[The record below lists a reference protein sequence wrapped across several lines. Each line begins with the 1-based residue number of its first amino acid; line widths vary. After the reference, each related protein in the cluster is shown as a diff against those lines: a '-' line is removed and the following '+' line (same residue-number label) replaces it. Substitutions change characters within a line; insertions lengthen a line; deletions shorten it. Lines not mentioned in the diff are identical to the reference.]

1 MGKHQKSEVRSQR
14 TEDRSKK
21 VFILYSVFCILYS
34 LSFPAFSLQPSAFSK
49 KPLHAKPAPAVVSR
63 GLKQG
68 IDHILNNRCLSN
80 GKVGIKIVSLKTGE
94 VVYQRNSNELLIPA
108 SNVKLITTAAAL
120 SKLKSDYKFKTTI
133 AYDGIKDGN
142 TLKGNLYIKGYGD
155 PKLVTEELLLMVGEI
170 RNTGIEVISG
180 DIIAD
185 DSFFDGERVGNGWK
199 INCDSRAY
207 NARIGALSFNF
218 NTIAVDIE
226 PAESRR
232 ERPEVI
238 INPPTSFVEVVNKA
252 ITKNRRIGDNI
263 TVDRLSEGDED
274 KIIVDGEIS
283 VGKKGMRFYRSIS
296 NPPIYTATVFKEFL
310 EKEGITVKGRVISG
324 LKPADA
330 AELLTH
336 ESAPLSIIIRD
347 LNKMSNNF
355 MAEQI
360 LKTMGAEVKGVPGT
374 AEKGLTVVRE
384 YLEGIGIP
392 NGTYVLADGSGLS
405 RLNRMTPS
413 QIIKVL
419 MTMYDD
425 FKLQA
430 EYVSSLSIMGVD
442 GSLKHRMDGSTLDW
456 MVRGKTGTL
465 DGVSAV
471 SGYTTCYSCSVNKR
485 EVFAFSIIMN
495 NLKCD
500 VNRVWQIQNQII
512 SSLTDKM

>member
-1 MGKHQKSEVRSQR
+1 MWKHQKSEVRSQR

-49 KPLHAKPAPAVVSR
+49 KPLPAKPAPAVVSR

-68 IDHILNNRCLSN
+68 IDNILNNRCLSN

-120 SKLKSDYKFKTTI
+120 SKLKSD
-133 AYDGIKDGN
+133 
-142 TLKGNLYIKGYGD
+142 
-155 PKLVTEELLLMVGEI
+155 
-170 RNTGIEVISG
+170 
-180 DIIAD
+180 

-199 INCDSRAY
+199 INGDSRAY

-413 QIIKVL
+413 QIINVL